1 MALTKQELEECRNFK
16 RKLDMAQTPQGQI
29 AVKMAQAKRREREN
43 RENILRQYTEPA
55 APPDLSERKAPIS
68 PILKQYIDGRFIK
81 E

>member
-1 MALTKQELEECRNFK
+1 MLSDYERQMCRDYK
-16 RKLDMAQTPQGQI
+16 KHMDAAKTPAGQI